1 MIKKMKNSTTN
12 TSIKSEN
19 NKKTTDIVIYTEET
33 IFRKRY
39 IKIDKSFL
47 SKDEKDYTE
56 NIHNLITYCLE
67 NQLLNEYEQVLD
79 YEIEQP

>member
-1 MIKKMKNSTTN
+1 MIKKMKNPTTN

-19 NKKTTDIVIYTEET
+19 NKKTTNIVIYTEET

-47 SKDEKDYTE
+47 SKDENDYTE

-67 NQLLNEYEQVLD
+67 NQLLNEDEQVLD
-79 YEIEQP
+79 YEI

>member
-47 SKDEKDYTE
+47 SKDENDYTE

-67 NQLLNEYEQVLD
+67 NQLLNEDEQVLD

>member
-1 MIKKMKNSTTN
+1 MIKKMKNSTIN

-47 SKDEKDYTE
+47 SKDENDYTE

-67 NQLLNEYEQVLD
+67 NQLLNEDEQVLD

>member
-1 MIKKMKNSTTN
+1 MKNSTTN

-47 SKDEKDYTE
+47 SKDENDYTE

-67 NQLLNEYEQVLD
+67 NQLLNEDEQVLD

>member
-19 NKKTTDIVIYTEET
+19 NKKTTDIVIYTEE
-33 IFRKRY
+33 IVYRKRY

-47 SKDEKDYTE
+47 SKDENDYTE

-67 NQLLNEYEQVLD
+67 NQLLNEDEQVLD

>member
-1 MIKKMKNSTTN
+1 MKNSTTN

-47 SKDEKDYTE
+47 SKDENDYTE

-67 NQLLNEYEQVLD
+67 NQLLNEDEQVLD
-79 YEIEQP
+79 YEIGQP